1 MRLFWNEGERR
12 LRAFWRIVLQ
22 LLMAG
27 ALGALPILL
36 VAEPLTALRRRGHFL
51 SHLNHDAYDRVINLI
66 VGPLFAAGI
75 IASVILAARWLDRRP
90 LAHYGVVVDR
100 SWWNNLALGFG
111 VSAAVMLLVF
121 VAEYLLGWI
130 DITGTLA
137 LNVAGVS
144 LALAFAFTVVKVVC
158 VGLYEELVSRGYL
171 LRNIADGTNL
181 PTAVVASSA
190 IFSLLHLTNDNAS
203 ILSSIGLLVN
213 GLFFASAA
221 LLTGRLSAAIG
232 AHIGW
237 NLFEGTVL
245 GFPVSGD
252 KEGASLLAIR
262 QLGNDAITG
271 GAFGP
276 EAGVVGI
283 VASVLGI
290 GVFCALRYAR
300 ETRPSMRR

>member
-1 MRLFWNEGERR
+1 MRLFWNDGERR
-12 LRAFWRIVLQ
+12 LRALWRIVLQ

-51 SHLNHDAYDRVINLI
+51 SYLNHDAYDRIINMI
-66 VGPLFAAGI
+66 VGPFFAAGI
-75 IASVILAARWLDRRP
+75 VASVIIAARWLDRRP

-100 SWWNNLALGFG
+100 TWWNHLALGFG
-111 VSAAVMLLVF
+111 VSAALMVLVF
-121 VAEYLLGWI
+121 LTEALLGWI

-137 LNVAGVS
+137 MNVTGVS
-144 LALAFAFTVVKVVC
+144 MALAFSFTVMKVLC
-158 VGLYEELVSRGYL
+158 VGVYEELVSRGYL
-171 LRNIADGTNL
+171 LRNLADGTNL
-181 PTAVVASSA
+181 PMAIVASSA
-190 IFSLLHLTNDNAS
+190 IFSLLHLANDNAS
-203 ILSSIGLLVN
+203 ILSSVGLLVN

-262 QLGNDAITG
+262 QLGHDAITG

-276 EAGVVGI
+276 EAGVIGI
-283 VASVLGI
+283 LASVLGI
-290 GVFCALRYAR
+290 GVFFALR
-300 ETRPSMRR
+300 RRSA